1 MPGKLT
7 LSFLVTFL
15 GSCDYFKFT
24 ISQYC
29 LLPHGSESWS
39 DCQALQF
46 LFQLLAIIMIHFFGC
61 LALKVWFSRT
71 ASLHIWL
78 RLCNECMILHL
89 WYNSGFC
96 EVWHIKIHLS
106 EKLLEKE
113 WVATFTDLSE
123 FCGQWQVDEQRT
135 FMMASKPVKASLR
148 SFLCFLLVSDPWLKW
163 CPVDANSVYFYL
175 TKWFERTET
184 LTVLWICSLL
194 LFTSPLFQKPIQ
206 RVAISLSFEDLLEDY
221 LLWVCDVY
229 KL

>member
-1 MPGKLT
+1 
-7 LSFLVTFL
+7 
-15 GSCDYFKFT
+15 
-24 ISQYC
+24 
-29 LLPHGSESWS
+29 
-39 DCQALQF
+39 
-46 LFQLLAIIMIHFFGC
+46 MIHFFGC

-113 WVATFTDLSE
+113 RVGGYFHRPVWVLWSVAGRWAAHFYDDI
-123 FCGQWQVDEQRT
+123 Q
-135 FMMASKPVKASLR
+135 PVKASVR

-175 TKWFERTET
+175 TKWFESGEQRHLLSSESAHCCF
-184 LTVLWICSLL
+184 LHPLYFRNQFSVLQ
-194 LFTSPLFQKPIQ
+194 SP
-206 RVAISLSFEDLLEDY
+206 
-221 LLWVCDVY
+221 WVLRNC
-229 KL
+229 